1 MEYADTRSRYDAA
14 LEELLLAVEKF
25 DGLFPPRNT
34 ALHLRNPALS
44 HRSLRES
51 RDHLAGAIALFSE
64 ATRQLAAAALD
75 NCPDMLPG
83 IGPQHSLP
91 VDSLNQTA

>member
-25 DGLFPPRNT
+25 DELFPPRNA
-34 ALHLRNPALS
+34 ALHLRKPALS

-51 RDHLAGAIALFSE
+51 RDHLAGAIASFSE
-64 ATRQLAAAALD
+64 ATRELAGTALD
-75 NCPDMLPG
+75 ECPDMLPG
-83 IGPQHSLP
+83 TSAQHSLP
-91 VDSLNQTA
+91 ADSLNQTA